1 MFIFIWVRWTLPRFR
16 YDQLMN
22 LGWKFL
28 LPVALTSIVVTG
40 TLWIVTN
47 GNRLWIGIGNVVAA
61 FIVVAIVAGMFAL
74 DNNSK
79 SSAQA
84 IPDAAP
90 LRGLDAVE

>member
-1 MFIFIWVRWTLPRFR
+1 
-16 YDQLMN
+16 MN

-40 TLWIVTN
+40 TLWITTD

-61 FIVVAIVAGMFAL
+61 FIVVAIVAGILAM
-74 DNNSK
+74 DNNNK
-79 SSAQA
+79 TVAQSTPA
-84 IPDAAP
+84 AAP